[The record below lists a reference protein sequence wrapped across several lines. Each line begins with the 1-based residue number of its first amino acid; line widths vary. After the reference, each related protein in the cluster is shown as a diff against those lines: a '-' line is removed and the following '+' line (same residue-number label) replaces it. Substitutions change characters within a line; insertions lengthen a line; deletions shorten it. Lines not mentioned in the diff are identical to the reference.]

1 MAFNVE
7 DMDTIWVGGEK
18 FTGIGYQGL
27 LTVNTKTYVE
37 SPSRANDGSIP
48 NINDHDTFIVPRAKV
63 NFKLFEIEDYQRLCR
78 VVNMSN
84 EFPVTYFD
92 KQMGEFVTHNMYCEP
107 EEMKKMF
114 NVGTRVIGVLDYEV
128 SFIGTLNER
137 EEYKVTYYL
146 NSSSTD
152 SSTLSVASY
161 KWGNSMV
168 VMTGEE
174 MTSLAREQGFTL
186 PTGTFV
192 GWNTRADGT
201 GINYMPNRNATVF
214 ETLNLYAMWE

>member
-1 MAFNVE
+1 MSFNVE
-7 DMDTIWVGGEK
+7 DMDSIWVGGEK

-27 LTVNTKTYVE
+27 LTVNTRTYVV
-37 SPSRANDGSIP
+37 SPSRTNDGSIP
-48 NINDHDTFIVPRAKV
+48 NINDHDTFVVPRAKV
-63 NFKLFEIEDYQRLCR
+63 NFKLFSIEDYQRLCR

-92 KQMGEFVTHNMYCEP
+92 KQVGTFVTHNMYCEP

-114 NVGTRVIGVLDYEV
+114 NVGTRVIGVLDYEI
-128 SFIGTLNER
+128 SFIGTLNDR
-137 EEYKVTYYL
+137 HEYQVSYYL

-161 KWGNSMV
+161 KWGDSMV

-174 MTSLAREQGFTL
+174 LTSAVQQQSRAL
-186 PTGTFV
+186 PNKTFV
-192 GWNTRADGT
+192 GWNTRADGK